1 MRPASSPGLGEVCEE
16 GRDLG
21 GGGWWGAILL
31 EDVFLLAKNFF
42 FLHRLY
48 IFHLQVIKGILRET
62 VSVPPLNRINVTA
75 VNKDLCQLVLTGCWG
90 I

>member
-1 MRPASSPGLGEVCEE
+1 MRPASSPGLGGFCEE
-16 GRDLG
+16 GREWGERG
-21 GGGWWGAILL
+21 GGGRLYYYYYC
-31 EDVFLLAKNFF
+31 

-75 VNKDLCQLVLTGCWG
+75 VNKDLCQLVLTG
-90 I
+90 

>member
-1 MRPASSPGLGEVCEE
+1 MKKGGSG
-16 GRDLG
+16 GRG
-21 GGGWWGAILL
+21 GVVGGFTIRRC
-31 EDVFLLAKNFF
+31 FLARRELC

-62 VSVPPLNRINVTA
+62 VSVPPLNRMNFPA
-75 VNKDLCQLVLTGCWG
+75 VNKDLCQLVLTGCGG

>member
-1 MRPASSPGLGEVCEE
+1 MKK
-16 GRDLG
+16 G
-21 GGGWWGAILL
+21 GSGGTGGVVGGFTIRRC
-31 EDVFLLAKNFF
+31 FLARRELC

-62 VSVPPLNRINVTA
+62 VSVPPLNRMNFTA
-75 VNKDLCQLVLTGCWG
+75 VNKDLCQLVLTGCGG

>member
-1 MRPASSPGLGEVCEE
+1 MRPAPSPGLGEVCEE

-21 GGGWWGAILL
+21 GEVGGYTIRRC
-31 EDVFLLAKNFF
+31 FLARQELF

-75 VNKDLCQLVLTGCWG
+75 VNKDLCQLVLTGC
-90 I
+90 

>member
-1 MRPASSPGLGEVCEE
+1 MKKGGSGGRGGVVGGFTIGRCFLARCE
-16 GRDLG
+16 LC
-21 GGGWWGAILL
+21 
-31 EDVFLLAKNFF
+31 

-62 VSVPPLNRINVTA
+62 VSVPPLNRMNFTA
-75 VNKDLCQLVLTGCWG
+75 VNKDLCQLVLTGCGG

>member
-21 GGGWWGAILL
+21 GGGYTIRRC
-31 EDVFLLAKNFF
+31 FLAFFQELF

-62 VSVPPLNRINVTA
+62 VSVPPLNRMDFTA
-75 VNKDLCQLVLTGCWG
+75 VNKDLCQLVLTGCGG

>member
-1 MRPASSPGLGEVCEE
+1 MGFAKKGGSG
-16 GRDLG
+16 GRG
-21 GGGWWGAILL
+21 GVVVGFTIGRR
-31 EDVFLLAKNFF
+31 FLARRELC

-62 VSVPPLNRINVTA
+62 VSVPPLNRMNFTA
-75 VNKDLCQLVLTGCWG
+75 VNKDLCQLVLTGCGG